1 MSARLEEI
9 PIELALHE
17 ETQDK
22 LVEMLFV
29 HLDIISEKDCMISQQ
44 KHDIQNMLRKQT
56 KMEEEHQNVLLELQ
70 EKNQRLHEVE
80 KQCHDLKEDNWEKD
94 NEIAELIKDNG
105 TLTAQG
111 FCHTE
116 ILQTQIQEKS
126 ELCFLKNEEIQNLRK
141 YFKSLVQELKL
152 VKAENN
158 ELKKVMHSNHR
169 GSQSHSGDSQE
180 QMPVIPTEI
189 QLLQMKQSEA
199 QLEPFQKAAQN
210 KLFEKSLRKLLV
222 KKSANSTGNQTQ
234 ITATVSVLRKLLRSY
249 EMKLEKE
256 TSKVLMLKN
265 TAQRF
270 EQQNKELLLMLGT
283 WVKCLEQSS
292 AKMQELEEKNK
303 ELEKSLQDLNKEGKA
318 LEMIDRKQSVMFI
331 IPNTP
336 KRGKVSGL
344 QHLGAIRQSSPVG
357 SRALRQLSSCAN
369 RSPPL
374 RRCPWYSC
382 PKYGMVKGV
391 NIFLQCPL

>member
-105 TLTAQG
+105 TLTAQ
-111 FCHTE
+111 
-116 ILQTQIQEKS
+116 
-126 ELCFLKNEEIQNLRK
+126 
-141 YFKSLVQELKL
+141 LKL

-382 PKYGMVKGV
+382 PKYGMVKGGG
-391 NIFLQCPL
+391 NEKKFLL